1 MHHSWQDMNGPSG
14 KSQDTHMTKLAYSS
28 GNGDLQNEKFQ
39 EIQIYEAIKSMKR
52 VPKVPGHEALPSW
65 QTKVWNRETQFAM

>member
-1 MHHSWQDMNGPSG
+1 MNGPSG

-39 EIQIYEAIKSMKR
+39 EIKNYEAIKSMKSAR
-52 VPKVPGHEALPSW
+52 IYMFWRIKIVSGEMF
-65 QTKVWNRETQFAM
+65 TN